1 MLGPLAYN
9 GGATDTMALLP
20 GSPALD
26 AASNI
31 AAPAADQRGAQRG
44 PAAQGAGPNADIGA
58 FEDTSSY
65 LVTST
70 DDSMSDGTL
79 RAAVAWANESVNPLL
94 SVATA
99 NVVRFDTSGA
109 FAAGGVIDLSTVGD
123 TTVGPTALLIT
134 GDVEID
140 GPVPSSGG
148 LTLSPAASAPLMRLF
163 YVAPDAI
170 LTLQDLT
177 LEGGVAQGFVGAAG
191 EGAGGGAAGLGGAV
205 FNRGT
210 LTLADSTLTGNQAI
224 GGSGGA
230 GGGGGVGGGGGG
242 LDGAGG
248 TPAAG
253 AGGGGA
259 GGNEV
264 AGNAGGFGGGGG
276 GGGFNGSFG
285 LYGGAGG
292 LGGGGG
298 GAGGYAPTGFP
309 GGSAGYGAGAGGNGG
324 TALGGGGGG
333 GAGLG
338 GAVFNDGGSVIITDS
353 TLAANLAIGGAG
365 GAATGSGQGGTAG
378 TGLGGAVFNR
388 GGSITLVNATL
399 ADNTANAGGAL
410 FVLGDGASGDGT
422 ATLQLTNTILAGTAA
437 SATDFQSATSS
448 GGSVIA
454 TGSNDL
460 IQNNPST
467 GGFSGPATITGVAP
481 GLGVLGNYG
490 GPTPTLPLLLGS
502 PGFAAGLVNPAGQS
516 TDQRGLAGLLD
527 RGSGVPSVDI
537 GAFEIQ
543 NYVVTTTLD
552 DPSAPSGSTT
562 LRDAVN
568 EATAGGSGFVTF
580 APGVTGTFSL
590 SVVGDTTV
598 GPTALL
604 VTGSIEIDGPSGEAQ
619 GVTIARAASV
629 SDLRLFYVAPGASL
643 TLKDL
648 TLSGGVAQGFAGGGG
663 DGGGGGAAGLGG
675 AIFNRG
681 NLTLE
686 NSTLFG
692 NEAQGGAGGTGG
704 TGHAEPIGG
713 GGGGLLGAAGLP
725 PIPGAGGGGKGGGS
739 IFSPGSGGF
748 GGGGGGGGLFG
759 VVGLAGGSGGFAGG
773 GGGGGGGGNP
783 ILPGAGGGAAG
794 YGAGIGGV
802 GAPTGDGGGGGGGAG
817 LGGAV
822 FNDGGSVI
830 VTNSTLADNS
840 AIGGSGGASLL
851 SGHAGTSGSGLGGA
865 IFNRGGSITV
875 LNSTLAD
882 NTANAGG
889 ALFVLG
895 DGTSGNG
902 AATVQ
907 VINTI
912 LAGTGAS
919 ATDYQSAT
927 TSGGSVVASGG
938 YDLIQNNPASGGF
951 PLSSTLIIGQDPMLG
966 TLAQNGGPTPTMALL
981 PGSPALDTA
990 SDSAAPA
997 ADQRGGQRGPA
1008 GLYAGAH
1015 ADIGAFEDTSSY
1027 LVTTTLDSFTDGTLR
1042 AAVAW
1047 ANTSVNP
1054 LKAGSYSSPFVPG
1067 AANIVRFDTSGAF
1080 ATGGVVALST
1090 IGDTTYGPT
1099 AFSITGD
1106 VEIDGPSGTGQGVT
1120 ISPSSLV
1127 SNLRFFYVTDAGS
1140 LTLQDLTLE
1149 GGVAQ
1154 GFGGGAGDAGGGGGA
1169 AGLGGAVLNL
1179 GRLALRDSTLTDNQA
1194 IGGSG
1199 GEGGEG
1205 PAGLGGGGGGLAG
1218 PGGTP
1223 QGGQGGGG
1231 TGGDIAGGTG
1241 GGFGGG
1247 GGGGYGF
1254 SQGIPG
1260 NPGGMFGGGG
1270 GGSGD
1275 NALGNGLGGAAGG
1288 YGAGAGGGGGTAVVG
1303 GGGGGGGGAGLGGA
1317 IYSNGYIEVVDSTF
1331 TANAAVGG
1339 TGGAA
1344 AGNGQAGSAGSGLG
1358 GAIFILGGTAN
1369 LNAAT
1374 IAGNSADSGGGLFE
1388 QGTFFGGLLL
1398 MYNTIL
1404 ADSTGGTD
1412 DFDSAGT
1419 GLDLNGSN
1427 DLIQTNPTSNGF
1439 PVDSTFITGQDPML
1453 GPLADNG
1460 GPTATM
1466 ALLPGSPAIDA
1477 GANNEAYNGF
1487 SIPVSTDQRG
1497 QPRIA
1502 DGGSGQAIVDIG
1514 AYELNLVPTTITLS
1528 PSDPAPSPG
1537 EAVTFTAIVSS
1548 ATGATPTGTVQFFI
1562 DGKPFD
1568 DPVPLVGAAAT
1579 SDPDSMLSLGP
1590 HTVTAMYV
1598 NDADFASGT
1607 GTLPGPFAVQA
1618 ATSTTVA
1625 ASEASVQYGQAV
1637 TFTATV
1643 FDQTLDAG
1651 TPDGMVDFTD
1661 AITGF
1666 DFGTARLVNGT
1677 AVLTATL
1684 PIAIEPYQIVASYL
1698 GTSQFLASASSPPA
1712 PLVSV
1717 VPAQTATVASAS
1729 TVSSVYGQP
1738 VVFSATVTSAL
1749 GSPGGSVEFVDT
1761 TTGTDLG
1768 SAPLVDGTATL
1779 PPIATLSVVMQGDM
1793 AVPQTIATTYL
1804 GGGNFAVSFA
1814 TTSVTVM
1821 PSANATTIVAAPAK
1835 PEYGQPIVLSAT
1847 VAAVSPGAGVP
1858 TGTINFVDTTT
1869 GTLLGSAL
1877 LVNGAASLAPISTLG
1892 VGSHAIT
1899 ATYSGDNNFSSG
1911 PGMLSVT
1918 VVQAA
1923 TTTVVVATPDPA
1935 VYGQTVFVQA
1945 TVTTDAASTATPAG
1959 TVQFEID
1966 GVNYGSPVSLVGG
1979 SAGIPV
1985 SSLTLGRHTVAASF
1999 VGNGGFVSS
2008 SGAIAGG
2015 LPVRASTTTT
2025 ITASA
2030 ATIAAGRPLTFTAH
2044 VTTNPTGVDT
2054 PGGTVSF
2061 IDTSVG
2067 LTTLGVAT
2075 LFNGVATFIPAT
2087 PLGIGVH
2094 TIVAVYSGDSTDLG
2108 STSSSL
2114 GAISPIT
2121 TVAGDGALDTLG
2133 DGGPATT
2140 AAIAGPGGVAVD
2152 PSGDLFIADT
2162 GNNRVRMVSPQGV
2175 ITIVTAN
2182 VNGPT
2187 GLAVDARGDL
2197 FIADTG
2203 DNRVLE
2209 VYIDP
2214 ATGAISPA
2222 SVIGVVAGTGT
2233 PGYSGDG
2240 GPATAAAL
2248 NRPTGVAVDAEGD
2261 LFIADNGN
2269 NAIREVSPSGV
2280 ITTVQAGIAS
2290 PSGIA
2295 VDALGN
2301 LYLTQ
2306 SGGGVVTEVTAAG
2319 TRSTF
2324 ASGFS
2329 STGGV
2334 AVDALGNVYVA
2345 DSGSNRVF
2353 EVSPR
2358 ARSRPRPGPGPG
2370 RRASRGT
2377 AARPPPRRSTG
2388 RRPSPSTRSAS
2399 CSSPTPATTGS
2410 AWWEQT

>member
-1 MLGPLAYN
+1 MTGAPGGAGGFGAGGGGGGGRTSGNSGGSGGAGGYDGGAGGNAIFSGGGGGGGGAGIGAGVFNDGGTITITASTIAYNSSLAGAAGNHGAAAGEGQAGGVFSLGGTVRLDSTIIASNSASTLDPDVAGAFTSIGYNLVGNTTGGSGFVSTDRLNMNPMLGQLQSNGGQTQTIALLAGSPALGAGDDSDGVLSDQRGAQRGSAGVSAGTNFDIGAYQASSSYLVTTTADTMDDGSLRAAIAWANTSTNFVRTFDVDNFIRFDTDGAFATPETIDLTTIGDTTVGPSALAITGYVEIDGPVLAGGGVTLSPAASGPDMRLFYVAPGGDLTLSDLTLLGGVAEGFAGGTGSGAGGSGGGGGGAAGMGGAIFNRGIVSILESTLTGNLAQGGAGGNGSNGSQGGGGGGLDGPSGAGNVGGPGGGGNGGFSPTAGTFGGGGGGGGSTGTTGANGGFGGGGGGDFGIRLANGGTGGYGAGYGGTGHETLGAGGGGGAGLGGALFNDGGNVFITNSTLAGNTAAGGAGGTSPSTGLGPGTAGGNGRGLGGAVFDRGGQMIVINSTLAGNTASSAGALFVLGDGTSGNGTATLQLTNTILAGTPGSRSDFDSGTTSGGSIVINGGYDLIQKNPSSSGFPLSSTIITGQDPMLGPLAYN

-44 PAAQGAGPNADIGA
+44 PVAQGAGANADIGA

-109 FAAGGVIDLSTVGD
+109 FAAGGAIDLSTVGD

-177 LEGGVAQGFVGAAG
+177 LEGGMAQGSAGAAG

-210 LTLADSTLTGNQAI
+210 FTLSDSTLTGNQAI

-242 LDGAGG
+242 LVGPGG

-285 LYGGAGG
+285 WYGGAGG
-292 LGGGGG
+292 FGGGGG

-309 GGSAGYGAGAGGNGG
+309 GGAAGYGAGAGGNGG
-324 TALGGGGGG
+324 RALGGGGGGG

-365 GAATGSGQGGTAG
+365 GVARGSGQAG
-378 TGLGGAVFNR
+378 AAGSGLGGAVFNR
-388 GGSITLVNATL
+388 GGSITLVNSTL
-399 ADNTANAGGAL
+399 ADNTATAGGAL
-410 FVLGDGASGDGT
+410 FVLGDGTSGDGT

-437 SATDFQSATSS
+437 SATDFQSASTS

-460 IQNNPST
+460 IQNNPSS

-481 GLGVLGNYG
+481 DLGVLGNYG

-516 TDQRGLAGLLD
+516 TDQRGLPGLLD
-527 RGSGVPSVDI
+527 RGNGTPSVDI

-552 DPSAPSGSTT
+552 DPSAPAGSTT

-568 EATAGGSGFVTF
+568 AASAGGSGFVTF
-580 APGVTGTFSL
+580 ATGVTGTFSL

-604 VTGSIEIDGPSGEAQ
+604 VAASVEIDGPSGEAQ
-619 GVTIARAASV
+619 GVTIARAESV

-692 NEAQGGAGGTGG
+692 NEAQGGAGGNGG

-713 GGGGLLGAAGLP
+713 GGGGLLGAAGPP

-739 IFSPGSGGF
+739 GLIISPGSGGF

-759 VVGLAGGSGGFAGG
+759 TLGLAGGSGGFAGG

-783 ILPGAGGGAAG
+783 ILPAGGGGGAG
-794 YGAGIGGV
+794 YGAGSGGV
-802 GAPTGDGGGGGGGAG
+802 GVPSGDGGGGGGGAG

-830 VTNSTLADNS
+830 ITNSTLADNS
-840 AIGGSGGASLL
+840 AIGGSGGATLFS

-865 IFNRGGSITV
+865 VFNRGGSITLV
-875 LNSTLAD
+875 NSTLAD
-882 NTANAGG
+882 NTATAGG

-895 DGTSGNG
+895 DGTSGDG
-902 AATVQ
+902 TATLQ
-907 VINTI
+907 LTNTI
-912 LAGTGAS
+912 LAGTAAS
-919 ATDYQSAT
+919 ATDFQSAT
-927 TSGGSVVASGG
+927 SSGGSVVATGSN
-938 YDLIQNNPASGGF
+938 DLIQNNPASGGF
-951 PLSSTLIIGQDPMLG
+951 PLSSTLITGQDPMLG
-966 TLAQNGGPTPTMALL
+966 PLAQNGGPTPTMALL

-1027 LVTTTLDSFTDGTLR
+1027 LVTTTLDSLTDGTLR

-1054 LKAGSYSSPFVPG
+1054 LKAGSYSSPFLPG

-1120 ISPSSLV
+1120 ISRSSLV

-1199 GEGGEG
+1199 GEGGAG

-1218 PGGTP
+1218 PGNTP
-1223 QGGQGGGG
+1223 QGGGDGGG
-1231 TGGDIAGGTG
+1231 TGGGLGGGTG

-1247 GGGGYGF
+1247 GGGGGYLF
-1254 SQGIPG
+1254 SQGLPG

-1275 NALGNGLGGAAGG
+1275 NAAR
-1288 YGAGAGGGGGTAVVG
+1288 
-1303 GGGGGGGGAGLGGA
+1303 
-1317 IYSNGYIEVVDSTF
+1317 
-1331 TANAAVGG
+1331 
-1339 TGGAA
+1339 
-1344 AGNGQAGSAGSGLG
+1344 
-1358 GAIFILGGTAN
+1358 
-1369 LNAAT
+1369 
-1374 IAGNSADSGGGLFE
+1374 
-1388 QGTFFGGLLL
+1388 
-1398 MYNTIL
+1398 
-1404 ADSTGGTD
+1404 
-1412 DFDSAGT
+1412 
-1419 GLDLNGSN
+1419 
-1427 DLIQTNPTSNGF
+1427 
-1439 PVDSTFITGQDPML
+1439 
-1453 GPLADNG
+1453 
-1460 GPTATM
+1460 
-1466 ALLPGSPAIDA
+1466 
-1477 GANNEAYNGF
+1477 
-1487 SIPVSTDQRG
+1487 QR
-1497 QPRIA
+1497 
-1502 DGGSGQAIVDIG
+1502 
-1514 AYELNLVPTTITLS
+1514 
-1528 PSDPAPSPG
+1528 
-1537 EAVTFTAIVSS
+1537 
-1548 ATGATPTGTVQFFI
+1548 
-1562 DGKPFD
+1562 
-1568 DPVPLVGAAAT
+1568 
-1579 SDPDSMLSLGP
+1579 
-1590 HTVTAMYV
+1590 
-1598 NDADFASGT
+1598 
-1607 GTLPGPFAVQA
+1607 
-1618 ATSTTVA
+1618 
-1625 ASEASVQYGQAV
+1625 
-1637 TFTATV
+1637 
-1643 FDQTLDAG
+1643 
-1651 TPDGMVDFTD
+1651 
-1661 AITGF
+1661 
-1666 DFGTARLVNGT
+1666 
-1677 AVLTATL
+1677 
-1684 PIAIEPYQIVASYL
+1684 
-1698 GTSQFLASASSPPA
+1698 
-1712 PLVSV
+1712 
-1717 VPAQTATVASAS
+1717 
-1729 TVSSVYGQP
+1729 
-1738 VVFSATVTSAL
+1738 
-1749 GSPGGSVEFVDT
+1749 
-1761 TTGTDLG
+1761 
-1768 SAPLVDGTATL
+1768 
-1779 PPIATLSVVMQGDM
+1779 
-1793 AVPQTIATTYL
+1793 
-1804 GGGNFAVSFA
+1804 
-1814 TTSVTVM
+1814 
-1821 PSANATTIVAAPAK
+1821 
-1835 PEYGQPIVLSAT
+1835 
-1847 VAAVSPGAGVP
+1847 
-1858 TGTINFVDTTT
+1858 
-1869 GTLLGSAL
+1869 
-1877 LVNGAASLAPISTLG
+1877 
-1892 VGSHAIT
+1892 
-1899 ATYSGDNNFSSG
+1899 
-1911 PGMLSVT
+1911 
-1918 VVQAA
+1918 
-1923 TTTVVVATPDPA
+1923 
-1935 VYGQTVFVQA
+1935 
-1945 TVTTDAASTATPAG
+1945 
-1959 TVQFEID
+1959 
-1966 GVNYGSPVSLVGG
+1966 
-1979 SAGIPV
+1979 
-1985 SSLTLGRHTVAASF
+1985 
-1999 VGNGGFVSS
+1999 
-2008 SGAIAGG
+2008 
-2015 LPVRASTTTT
+2015 
-2025 ITASA
+2025 
-2030 ATIAAGRPLTFTAH
+2030 
-2044 VTTNPTGVDT
+2044 
-2054 PGGTVSF
+2054 
-2061 IDTSVG
+2061 
-2067 LTTLGVAT
+2067 
-2075 LFNGVATFIPAT
+2075 
-2087 PLGIGVH
+2087 
-2094 TIVAVYSGDSTDLG
+2094 
-2108 STSSSL
+2108 
-2114 GAISPIT
+2114 
-2121 TVAGDGALDTLG
+2121 
-2133 DGGPATT
+2133 
-2140 AAIAGPGGVAVD
+2140 
-2152 PSGDLFIADT
+2152 
-2162 GNNRVRMVSPQGV
+2162 
-2175 ITIVTAN
+2175 
-2182 VNGPT
+2182 
-2187 GLAVDARGDL
+2187 
-2197 FIADTG
+2197 
-2203 DNRVLE
+2203 
-2209 VYIDP
+2209 
-2214 ATGAISPA
+2214 
-2222 SVIGVVAGTGT
+2222 
-2233 PGYSGDG
+2233 
-2240 GPATAAAL
+2240 
-2248 NRPTGVAVDAEGD
+2248 
-2261 LFIADNGN
+2261 
-2269 NAIREVSPSGV
+2269 
-2280 ITTVQAGIAS
+2280 
-2290 PSGIA
+2290 
-2295 VDALGN
+2295 
-2301 LYLTQ
+2301 
-2306 SGGGVVTEVTAAG
+2306 
-2319 TRSTF
+2319 
-2324 ASGFS
+2324 
-2329 STGGV
+2329 
-2334 AVDALGNVYVA
+2334 
-2345 DSGSNRVF
+2345 
-2353 EVSPR
+2353 
-2358 ARSRPRPGPGPG
+2358 PG
-2370 RRASRGT
+2370 RRCRRLWRRCRRRRRNRRCRWRRWWWRRRGVGRCHLQQRVHRSRRQYIHG
-2377 AARPPPRRSTG
+2377 
-2388 RRPSPSTRSAS
+2388 
-2399 CSSPTPATTGS
+2399 
-2410 AWWEQT
+2410 